1 MNLSVKALS
10 ELLKISDMFF
20 LTNFQITLPW
30 IENRLQDIR
39 KLTNLKNW
47 FYCFNKSNLADLLN
61 KL

>member
-39 KLTNLKNW
+39 KLTNLKN
-47 FYCFNKSNLADLLN
+47 
-61 KL
+61 

>member
-47 FYCFNKSNLADLLN
+47 FYFFNKSNLADLLS

>member
-20 LTNFQITLPW
+20 LTNFQIILPW

-47 FYCFNKSNLADLLN
+47 FYFFNKSNLADLLS